1 MLYVIKTIGIAL
13 AILGVVMATMPGLM
27 TKVMEYFKVG
37 KRVYGVGVAR
47 IIIGAL
53 LLLACPSATI
63 VWLPAIIGA
72 LIVVSGMLVFALGI
86 ERDHRMIDWWESKP
100 EGTRRIGAIIA
111 AVIGVLLIYG
121 A

>member
-1 MLYVIKTIGIAL
+1 MPYVIKTIGILL
-13 AILGVVMATMPGLM
+13 AVLGVVMATMPSLM

-47 IIIGAL
+47 IVIGAL
-53 LLLACPSATI
+53 LLVACPSATI
-63 VWLPAIIGA
+63 VWLPAVLGA
-72 LIVVSGMLVFALGI
+72 LIVISGVLVFALGI
-86 ERDHRMIDWWESKP
+86 ERDHRMIEWWEAKP
-100 EGTRRIGAIIA
+100 EGTRRIGAIVA